1 MKRARISN
9 KGAAEAL
16 LFLGEVSEPVDT
28 DTAETLLSLSEMEPL
43 SFQLPK
49 EKDAVVQ
56 TTITLENIKTYPTE
70 CLISTTEMKK
80 GIFMKNV
87 ANDTVHYTGDLII

>member
-1 MKRARISN
+1 VKRARISK

-16 LFLGEVSEPVDT
+16 ISLGEVSEPVDT
-28 DTAETLLSLSEMEPL
+28 DTAEPLLSSSEMELL
-43 SFQLPK
+43 SSQLPK

-56 TTITLENIKTYPTE
+56 TTITLENIKAYPTE
-70 CLISTTEMKK
+70 CLISTTKMKK